1 MKGLWTVFYVKEPRW
16 FGRETVPTAETFGT
30 LYVAV
35 KKVMAE
41 GVEEVF
47 EKMQG
52 ENWSPNG
59 EARPMIEALGLTH
72 TSMSVGDVTEG
83 PNGELQM
90 VEVFGWKT
98 LEFKRGG
105 AA

>member
-1 MKGLWTVFYVKEPRW
+1 MKGLWTVFYAKRPSYFNPE
-16 FGRETVPTAETFGT
+16 VPTAETFGT

-35 KKVMAE
+35 KKVIAENEE
-41 GVEEVF
+41 GVF
-47 EKMQG
+47 EAMQG

-72 TSMSVGDVTEG
+72 TSMSVGDVAEG

-90 VEVFGWKT
+90 VESFGWKT
-98 LEFKRGG
+98 LGFKRGV